1 MSVFT
6 PEVVSS
12 SVRARR
18 SPNRLLVP
26 ITVIAG
32 LSLVLVGVST
42 VNVIRTYRSFRTTVR
57 TDFRLNEL
65 SGSIIHIDEV
75 LTMSAR
81 MAVSTGDPISRWETR
96 YNEFVPRLDDAIKE
110 TIELAPEFA
119 DSSEQVDEA
128 NIALVDMEVR
138 AFELLGQDRTPE
150 AFELLFSP
158 EYERQ
163 KRIYAA
169 GIQTTLTNI
178 KDANALRLASYSR
191 SLSWAATLAGL
202 SVPMLLGS
210 WGVVLWL
217 TRNYIRE
224 RNVSQRSLEQSR
236 GQLLQLNE
244 QLEDQVLRRAEQE
257 QAVRWESDV
266 LQQDVGTILN
276 VVSAVEEGDL
286 TVAAP
291 VSDGV
296 TGLVADTLNRLIEEL
311 GSILAQVLSTAGQVS
326 QGSDGLERLAKTV
339 SNNAEQQAQSVIQV
353 LELTDRVEAATAR
366 STEQVQHT
374 SNLLHDMQTAVE
386 TGESGMEALNSGIS
400 VLQAGT
406 DRIVQQMKA
415 LGEFV
420 GLADRFVQEQSQI
433 ASLTQILAMNAEL
446 VASRAEGQR
455 DPRQFLVV
463 AREFEAIAE
472 QVSDLARQTNQGL
485 SSLDKR
491 TNQIH
496 AVVSA
501 IDADV
506 QNLGDLVEQFTVG
519 VEQSNSVFSSIRG
532 ATGQVSQAGDAVSS
546 SNRDIVES
554 AEIAIRSLRDI
565 AKRAE
570 ETVRLTRQTRE
581 RTEAMDTLSA
591 QLLTRVQFFQL
602 PPTTTPLDPELPA
615 PNTQLPSRQET
626 QAPTADALT
635 GGMDREA
642 IATQGPLSSPPET
655 PPASDLLAPEGNV
668 TDTLCPT
675 LDNTNPSASYNT
687 SL

>member
-1 MSVFT
+1 
-6 PEVVSS
+6 
-12 SVRARR
+12 
-18 SPNRLLVP
+18 
-26 ITVIAG
+26 
-32 LSLVLVGVST
+32 LVGVST